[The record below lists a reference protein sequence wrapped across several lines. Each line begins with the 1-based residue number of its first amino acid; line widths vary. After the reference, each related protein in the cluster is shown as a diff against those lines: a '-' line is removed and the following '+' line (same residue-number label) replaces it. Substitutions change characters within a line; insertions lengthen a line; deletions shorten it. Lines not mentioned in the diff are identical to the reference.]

1 MRGVQ
6 LEQLEQ
12 SCVALLRNRVSERST
27 SMASVRSRGI
37 DPCATLSYAV
47 LTAAWAPKYVIGREQ
62 RFELQPAPAMGDRTD
77 VVEVGATQRFR
88 RGKAPASALWGHTGD
103 RWHESLVPVP
113 DCGHPQPET
122 QLVLTRAWDA
132 YHAPAW
138 ESFYAGQRQ
147 SIAWERWN
155 GGP

>member
-1 MRGVQ
+1 MRDVQ

-62 RFELQPAPAMGDRTD
+62 RFELQLAPAMGDRTD
-77 VVEVGATQRFR
+77 VAEVGATQLPNGSGVGKLPR
-88 RGKAPASALWGHTGD
+88 RPFGGTLETDGMS
-103 RWHESLVPVP
+103 RWFQCPIV
-113 DCGHPQPET
+113 G
-122 QLVLTRAWDA
+122 TRSRRPNWC
-132 YHAPAW
+132 
-138 ESFYAGQRQ
+138 
-147 SIAWERWN
+147 
-155 GGP
+155 